1 MISHLLF
8 NPFIVIRLINDP
20 FKGFAI
26 KAQHW
31 LGKKQQR
38 EINLPESLSCLI
50 IFFYLDFFLYPYF
63 TIVSGNIFI
72 MILNYFSI
80 SVYCKKSKSNNSDCC
95 MLNIFLLKL
104 SDCFRITKPH
114 KVFFRI
120 CACYLLSS
128 VIEQVDW
135 NVLGQIFLKIS
146 CS

>member
-38 EINLPESLSCLI
+38 EINLPESLFCLI
-50 IFFYLDFFLYPYF
+50 IFFYLDFFAYPYF

-80 SVYCKKSKSNNSDCC
+80 SVYSKKSKRNNSDCC
-95 MLNIFLLKL
+95 MLNNFFYWSFPIAPVL
-104 SDCFRITKPH
+104 RNRTK
-114 KVFFRI
+114 FFQDL
-120 CACYLLSS
+120 CVLFVKFSNCTST
-128 VIEQVDW
+128 VD
-135 NVLGQIFLKIS
+135 
-146 CS
+146 